1 MKKIIVIL
9 SCFFLLSSCKLLLDN
24 LTMEPEQYDFLFN
37 NDSDEFLFILMDF
50 NPSPTTISNSNLQGN
65 VRLHKQCFFSAD
77 YYLSLNKSPEDSVF
91 IYVAFMDSLLMSFDS
106 KHKYHL
112 DPDEIKDE
120 ALIARLGF
128 INKDFFDK
136 DDKEREMTTIHFPPN
151 EESNTPIVYYNGY
164 SAKDFK

>member
-1 MKKIIVIL
+1 
-9 SCFFLLSSCKLLLDN
+9 
-24 LTMEPEQYDFLFN
+24 MEPEVYRFLFN

-91 IYVAFMDSLLMSFDS
+91 IYVAFMDSLLMYFDS
-106 KHKYHL
+106 KHQYHL

-120 ALIARLGF
+120 ALIARLSF

-136 DDKEREMTTIHFPPN
+136 DNKERAMTIIHFPPS
-151 EESNTPIVYYNGY
+151 EDSLMHTYYYNGY
-164 SAKDFK
+164 SEEDFN